1 MSYVAVVDYGMG
13 NLRSVAKG
21 FERVGCR
28 TSVTDRPS
36 EVMAAAGVV
45 LPGVGAF
52 PECMKNLRERGLVET
67 LLEVI
72 ERGTP
77 FLGICLGYQLLF
89 EGSEEFGGS
98 EGLAVVPG
106 RVRRFSQAEGIKIPH
121 MGWNAVRW
129 GRPSSLFEGVPDESF
144 FYFVHSFYPVPQDRS
159 IVTGWTDY
167 PAPFAASIQ
176 KGNVLGCQFHPEKSQ
191 RWGLKILGNFCHLVG
206 TFYPSRTEEGN
217 HDHHTCH

>member
-1 MSYVAVVDYGMG
+1 MSCIAVIDYGMG

-21 FERVGCR
+21 LERVGCQ
-28 TSVTDRPS
+28 TCVTDKPS
-36 EVMAAAGVV
+36 EVIAAAGVV

-52 PECMKNLRERGLVET
+52 PECMKNLRERGLVEPV
-67 LLEVI
+67 LEVI

-98 EGLAVVPG
+98 EGLAIIPG
-106 RVRRFSQAEGIKIPH
+106 WVRRFSQGEGIKVPH

-129 GRPSSLFEGVPDESF
+129 GAPSPLFEGVPDESF

-159 IVTGWTDY
+159 RVTGWTDY
-167 PAPFAASIQ
+167 PDSFAASIQ
-176 KGNVLGCQFHPEKSQ
+176 KGNLLGCQFHPEKSQ
-191 RWGLKILGNFCHLVG
+191 RWGLKILENFCRLVG
-206 TFYPSRTEEGN
+206 SKDILSVMN
-217 HDHHTCH
+217 